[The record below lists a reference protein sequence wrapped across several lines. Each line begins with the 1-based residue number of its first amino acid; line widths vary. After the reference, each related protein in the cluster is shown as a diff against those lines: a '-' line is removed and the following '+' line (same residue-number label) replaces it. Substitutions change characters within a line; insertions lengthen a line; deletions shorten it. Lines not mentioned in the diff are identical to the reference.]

1 MVASNAKN
9 AEKSSVDSD
18 NICPA
23 IAYFVAY
30 RETETCSENAL
41 FAAIHN
47 EDTTPVIRAINTRT
61 SQNTED
67 ETMQK
72 AAKQLFQVLRD
83 HNNPA
88 VLEMLDRSNTYCY
101 AECTRQTSDEDDE
114 EDEPSSQPTHFPTT
128 PCRLVVINQV
138 EFNDQL
144 HQAAATLQSDGLLV
158 ELDSKT
164 NVSLEKPCFS
174 STSEVAATVKKIER
188 MMKLCDH
195 ALYRRDVYAKP
206 ADADVT
212 YLKMMDVTSYLHK
225 LLSNDA
231 IRDQV
236 G

>member
-1 MVASNAKN
+1 MSAIHGVQFFFSCISMVASNAKN

-18 NICPA
+18 NTCPA

-67 ETMQK
+67 DTKQK
-72 AAKQLFQVLRD
+72 AAKQLFQVLKD

-88 VLEMLDRSNTYCY
+88 VLEMLDRSNAYCY
-101 AECTRQTSDEDDE
+101 GECTRQTSDEDDE
-114 EDEPSSQPTHFPTT
+114 VDEPSSQPTHFPTT

-164 NVSLEKPCFS
+164 NVSFS
-174 STSEVAATVKKIER
+174 LLFFDQRSCRDRKKDR
-188 MMKLCDH
+188 
-195 ALYRRDVYAKP
+195 
-206 ADADVT
+206 
-212 YLKMMDVTSYLHK
+212 
-225 LLSNDA
+225 ND
-231 IRDQV
+231 DESM
-236 G
+236 